1 MDYNYIWMLWSLNG
15 FYNTNYT
22 KNQNKKETIKMRD
35 ILSFGLFLIITTIP
49 VAILVLL
56 DIVERKFGGK

>member
-1 MDYNYIWMLWSLNG
+1 
-15 FYNTNYT
+15 
-22 KNQNKKETIKMRD
+22 MRD
-35 ILSFGLFLIITTIP
+35 ILSFGLFLIITVIP

>member
-1 MDYNYIWMLWSLNG
+1 MDYNYIWMLWGFNG

-35 ILSFGLFLIITTIP
+35 ILSFGLFLIVTVVP

>member
-1 MDYNYIWMLWSLNG
+1 
-15 FYNTNYT
+15 
-22 KNQNKKETIKMRD
+22 MRD

>member
-1 MDYNYIWMLWSLNG
+1 MDYNYIWMLWSFNG

-22 KNQNKKETIKMRD
+22 KNKKETIKMKD

>member
-1 MDYNYIWMLWSLNG
+1 
-15 FYNTNYT
+15 
-22 KNQNKKETIKMRD
+22 MRD
-35 ILSFGLFLIITTIP
+35 ILSFGLFLIVTVVP

>member
-1 MDYNYIWMLWSLNG
+1 MDYNYIWMFWSFNG

-22 KNQNKKETIKMRD
+22 KNQNKKETIAMRD
-35 ILSFGLFLIITTIP
+35 ILSFGLFLTVTVVP

-56 DIVERKFGGK
+56 DIVEKKFGGK

>member
-1 MDYNYIWMLWSLNG
+1 
-15 FYNTNYT
+15 
-22 KNQNKKETIKMRD
+22 MRD

-49 VAILVLL
+49 VTILVLL

>member
-1 MDYNYIWMLWSLNG
+1 M
-15 FYNTNYT
+15 
-22 KNQNKKETIKMRD
+22 KD
-35 ILSFGLFLIITTIP
+35 ILSFGLFLIVTVVP